1 MEDDREPYKPLW
13 AESLRREA
21 SPKPE
26 PAAKPKPP
34 SFQARPAL
42 AIGALVVFGALLSV
56 IVSDDS
62 DSSRVTFARLPS
74 YWGSV
79 EMTCATV
86 RIEEDDRTIE
96 MFRCKA
102 QGAGQLPPGSY
113 RPPETN
119 WNSDFDR
126 RPATDHAI
134 RISPKGVVLG
144 WARYVP

>member
-13 AESLRREA
+13 AVRLRREA

-26 PAAKPKPP
+26 PAAEPKPP

-42 AIGALVVFGALLSV
+42 AIVALVVFGVLLSV

-62 DSSRVTFARLPS
+62 SRVTFAKLPS

-86 RIEEDDRTIE
+86 GVEEEAGGRRG
-96 MFRCKA
+96 FFFCK
-102 QGAGQLPPGSY
+102 
-113 RPPETN
+113 
-119 WNSDFDR
+119 
-126 RPATDHAI
+126 
-134 RISPKGVVLG
+134 V
-144 WARYVP
+144 

>member
-1 MEDDREPYKPLW
+1 MGDDREPYEPLW

-26 PAAKPKPP
+26 AAAKPKPP
-34 SFQARPAL
+34 SFPARPAL
-42 AIGALVVFGALLSV
+42 AIAAVVAVAVLIGA

-62 DSSRVTFARLPS
+62 GRVTFAHLAS
-74 YWGSV
+74 YWESV

-96 MFRCKA
+96 IFRCKA
-102 QGAGQLPPGSY
+102 QGAGQLPPGTY

-126 RPATDHAI
+126 RRATDLTI
-134 RISPKGVVLG
+134 RISPTGVVVG
-144 WARYVP
+144 WALYNP

>member
-1 MEDDREPYKPLW
+1 MDDDREPYEPLW

-26 PAAKPKPP
+26 AAAKPKPP
-34 SFQARPAL
+34 SFPPRPAL
-42 AIGALVVFGALLSV
+42 AIVAVVVCAAVLVGA
-56 IVSDDS
+56 IVSD
-62 DSSRVTFARLPS
+62 DSSRVTFANLPS
-74 YWGSV
+74 YWESV

-96 MFRCKA
+96 IFRCKA
-102 QGAGQLPPGSY
+102 QGAGQLPPGTY

-126 RPATDHAI
+126 RRATDLTI
-134 RISPKGVVLG
+134 RISPNGVVVG
-144 WARYVP
+144 WALYVP